1 MSLEQIYV
9 PFPKY
14 FIDKIKEELKL
25 DFKREVDISE
35 IYGYIFLLA
44 TSGYLTSKVMK

>member
-1 MSLEQIYV
+1 MSLEQINV

-14 FIDKIKEELKL
+14 FIEKIREELKL
-25 DFKREVDISE
+25 NLRREVDMND

-44 TSGYLTSKVMK
+44 TSGYLSSKVMK